1 MHAAERGACLHD
13 ASARAS
19 TRAPCVCSVLEI
31 GCGSGFAI
39 CSVALMLRQLGV
51 QAQMCAIDH
60 SAHAL
65 EATTATLCNHDVS
78 GNYMLACPAISA
90 EFYMPS

>member
-1 MHAAERGACLHD
+1 
-13 ASARAS
+13 
-19 TRAPCVCSVLEI
+19 
-31 GCGSGFAI
+31 
-39 CSVALMLRQLGV
+39 MLRQLGV